1 MKERALAV
9 DLLRGLAIVGM
20 VLSGYISRNPDLPAW
35 LFHAQLPP
43 PSFAFDPSVP
53 GITWV
58 DLVFPFFLFS
68 MGAAFP
74 FSIGRRL
81 DRGAAAV
88 QVAWTILR
96 RGLLLAFFA
105 IVLGNTNLW
114 TLHEALQRPV
124 AASLLTLVVWG
135 AFFAMFIR
143 LRNRSERFNTLLNG
157 CGIAALLLLLLLYRA
172 LGVDVNLYRSDII
185 ILILANVVVAGS
197 FLWWLTRR
205 TPGLRMGLVVLPV
218 ALKLAAAVPGSWT
231 ESVWNATFAPWLY
244 HTEFLQ
250 YLCIVLP
257 GSVAGELIAR
267 WLARKGTAAPTASTD
282 LSVTAAVAPHFV
294 SSVTCT
300 PAAAMPLPDGQAA
313 PTGAAVSAD
322 SAVRI
327 ARAGSAAAVSAAVSA
342 AASSASLSAPAAAAV
357 PSPADGKGARPAAA
371 SHDAEPLPGR
381 FRLAG
386 ALVLLLL
393 AVNLWGLYVRALTAN
408 LLLTLLAGGAAA
420 WLLRRPRTALQGLLS
435 ALFATG
441 LFWLLLGLVF
451 EPLEGGIKKDPATV
465 SYFFVTAGMA
475 SHVLLLATLLF
486 ESLRGRA
493 GLLVRC
499 GENPMI
505 AYTAAGYVV
514 VPLLFIEEQW
524 GFSMPWI
531 WGAGGCG
538 AGIARGVVITLL
550 AMLLT
555 SAFTR
560 RRLFWRT

>member
-35 LFHAQLPP
+35 FFHAQLPP

-205 TPGLRMGLVVLPV
+205 KPGLRMGLVVLLV

-294 SSVTCT
+294 CSVTCT
-300 PAAAMPLPDGQAA
+300 
-313 PTGAAVSAD
+313 
-322 SAVRI
+322 
-327 ARAGSAAAVSAAVSA
+327 AGS
-342 AASSASLSAPAAAAV
+342 
-357 PSPADGKGARPAAA
+357 
-371 SHDAEPLPGR
+371 R
-381 FRLAG
+381 FA
-386 ALVLLLL
+386 
-393 AVNLWGLYVRALTAN
+393 
-408 LLLTLLAGGAAA
+408 
-420 WLLRRPRTALQGLLS
+420 
-435 ALFATG
+435 
-441 LFWLLLGLVF
+441 
-451 EPLEGGIKKDPATV
+451 
-465 SYFFVTAGMA
+465 
-475 SHVLLLATLLF
+475 
-486 ESLRGRA
+486 
-493 GLLVRC
+493 
-499 GENPMI
+499 
-505 AYTAAGYVV
+505 
-514 VPLLFIEEQW
+514 
-524 GFSMPWI
+524 
-531 WGAGGCG
+531 
-538 AGIARGVVITLL
+538 
-550 AMLLT
+550 
-555 SAFTR
+555 
-560 RRLFWRT
+560 

>member
-157 CGIAALLLLLLLYRA
+157 CGIAAPLLLLLLYRA

-205 TPGLRMGLVVLPV
+205 TPGLRMGLVALLV
-218 ALKLAAAVPGSWT
+218 ALKLSATVPGSWT
-231 ESVWNATFAPWLY
+231 AEVWNATFAPWLY

-300 PAAAMPLPDGQAA
+300 P
-313 PTGAAVSAD
+313 
-322 SAVRI
+322 
-327 ARAGSAAAVSAAVSA
+327 
-342 AASSASLSAPAAAAV
+342 AAAV

-420 WLLRRPRTALQGLLS
+420 WLLRRPRTALQELLS

-486 ESLRGRA
+486 ELLHSRA

-524 GFSMPWI
+524 GFPMPWI

>member
-157 CGIAALLLLLLLYRA
+157 CGIAALLLLLVLYRA

-205 TPGLRMGLVVLPV
+205 KPGLRMGLVALLV
-218 ALKLAAAVPGSWT
+218 ALKLSATVPGSWT
-231 ESVWNATFAPWLY
+231 AEVWNATFAPWLY

-381 FRLAG
+381 FLLAG

-420 WLLRRPRTALQGLLS
+420 WLLRRPRTALQELLS

-486 ESLRGRA
+486 ELLHSRA

>member
-157 CGIAALLLLLLLYRA
+157 CGIAALLLLLVLYRA
-172 LGVDVNLYRSDII
+172 LGVDVNLHRSDII

-205 TPGLRMGLVVLPV
+205 KPGLRMGLVVLLV

-267 WLARKGTAAPTASTD
+267 WLAHKGAATPAASAQP
-282 LSVTAAVAPHFV
+282 SVTAAVPPHFV

-300 PAAAMPLPDGQAA
+300 AA
-313 PTGAAVSAD
+313 
-322 SAVRI
+322 
-327 ARAGSAAAVSAAVSA
+327 A

-357 PSPADGKGARPAAA
+357 PSPADGKGARPAAV

-420 WLLRRPRTALQGLLS
+420 WLLRRPRTALQELLS

-465 SYFFVTAGMA
+465 SYFFVTSGMA

-486 ESLRGRA
+486 ESLHGRA

>member
-81 DRGAAAV
+81 DRGVSAV

-143 LRNRSERFNTLLNG
+143 LRNRSKRFNTLLNG
-157 CGIAALLLLLLLYRA
+157 CGIAALLLLLVLYRA
-172 LGVDVNLYRSDII
+172 LGVDVNLHRSDII

-205 TPGLRMGLVVLPV
+205 TPRLRMGLVVLLV

-267 WLARKGTAAPTASTD
+267 WLAHKGAATPAASAQP
-282 LSVTAAVAPHFV
+282 SVTAAVPPHFV
-294 SSVTCT
+294 CSVTST
-300 PAAAMPLPDGQAA
+300 
-313 PTGAAVSAD
+313 
-322 SAVRI
+322 
-327 ARAGSAAAVSAAVSA
+327 
-342 AASSASLSAPAAAAV
+342 
-357 PSPADGKGARPAAA
+357 PAAA

-386 ALVLLLL
+386 VLVLLLL

-420 WLLRRPRTALQGLLS
+420 WLLRRPRTALQELLS

-441 LFWLLLGLVF
+441 LFWLLLGLIF

-486 ESLRGRA
+486 ELLHSRA

-524 GFSMPWI
+524 GFPMPWI

-538 AGIARGVVITLL
+538 AGIARGVVISLL

>member
-35 LFHAQLPP
+35 LFHAQLPS

-157 CGIAALLLLLLLYRA
+157 CGIAALLLLLVLYRA

-420 WLLRRPRTALQGLLS
+420 WLLRRPRTALQELLS

-486 ESLRGRA
+486 ELLHSRA

>member
-124 AASLLTLVVWG
+124 AVSLLTLVVWG

-205 TPGLRMGLVVLPV
+205 KPGLRMGLVALLV
-218 ALKLAAAVPGSWT
+218 ALTLSAAVPGSWT
-231 ESVWNATFAPWLY
+231 AEVWNATFAPWLY

-267 WLARKGTAAPTASTD
+267 WLAHKGAATPAASAQP
-282 LSVTAAVAPHFV
+282 SVTAAVPPHFV
-294 SSVTCT
+294 CSVTST
-300 PAAAMPLPDGQAA
+300 
-313 PTGAAVSAD
+313 
-322 SAVRI
+322 
-327 ARAGSAAAVSAAVSA
+327 
-342 AASSASLSAPAAAAV
+342 
-357 PSPADGKGARPAAA
+357 PAAA

-420 WLLRRPRTALQGLLS
+420 WLLRRPRTALQELLS

-486 ESLRGRA
+486 ELLHSRA

>member
-143 LRNRSERFNTLLNG
+143 LRNRSKRFNTLLNG
-157 CGIAALLLLLLLYRA
+157 CGIAALLLLLVLYRA

-205 TPGLRMGLVVLPV
+205 TSGLRMGLVALLV
-218 ALKLAAAVPGSWT
+218 ALKLSAAVPGSWT
-231 ESVWNATFAPWLY
+231 AEVWNATFAPWLY

-300 PAAAMPLPDGQAA
+300 PAAAMLLPDGQAA

-420 WLLRRPRTALQGLLS
+420 WLLRRPRTALQELLS

-486 ESLRGRA
+486 ESLHGRA

-524 GFSMPWI
+524 GFPMPWI

-538 AGIARGVVITLL
+538 AGIARGVVVTLL

>member
-135 AFFAMFIR
+135 AFFAMFVR
-143 LRNRSERFNTLLNG
+143 LRNRSKRFNTLLNG
-157 CGIAALLLLLLLYRA
+157 CGIAALLLLLVLYRA

-205 TPGLRMGLVVLPV
+205 KPGLRMGLVVLLV

-294 SSVTCT
+294 CSVTST
-300 PAAAMPLPDGQAA
+300 
-313 PTGAAVSAD
+313 
-322 SAVRI
+322 
-327 ARAGSAAAVSAAVSA
+327 
-342 AASSASLSAPAAAAV
+342 
-357 PSPADGKGARPAAA
+357 PAAA

-420 WLLRRPRTALQGLLS
+420 WLLRRPRTALQELLS

-486 ESLRGRA
+486 ESLHGRA

>member
-135 AFFAMFIR
+135 AFFAMFVR

-172 LGVDVNLYRSDII
+172 LGVDVNLHRSDII

-205 TPGLRMGLVVLPV
+205 TPGLRMGLVVLLV

-267 WLARKGTAAPTASTD
+267 WLAHKGAATPAASAQP
-282 LSVTAAVAPHFV
+282 SVTAAVPPHFV
-294 SSVTCT
+294 CSVTST
-300 PAAAMPLPDGQAA
+300 
-313 PTGAAVSAD
+313 
-322 SAVRI
+322 
-327 ARAGSAAAVSAAVSA
+327 
-342 AASSASLSAPAAAAV
+342 
-357 PSPADGKGARPAAA
+357 PAAA

-386 ALVLLLL
+386 VLVLLLL

-420 WLLRRPRTALQGLLS
+420 WLLRRPRTALQELLS

-486 ESLRGRA
+486 ESLHSRA

>member
-1 MKERALAV
+1 MKERASAV

-81 DRGAAAV
+81 DRGV
-88 QVAWTILR
+88 PPLQVAGTILR

-124 AASLLTLVVWG
+124 AASLLTLAVWG
-135 AFFAMFIR
+135 AFFAMFVR
-143 LRNRSERFNTLLNG
+143 LRNRSGRFNALLNG
-157 CGIAALLLLLLLYRA
+157 CGIAALLLLLVLYRA
-172 LGVDVNLYRSDII
+172 LGVDVSLHRSDII

-205 TPGLRMGLVVLPV
+205 RPGLRMGLVALVV

-231 ESVWNATFAPWLY
+231 ESVWTATFAPWLY

-257 GSVAGELIAR
+257 GSVAGELVAR
-267 WLARKGTAAPTASTD
+267 WLARKDAATPSD
-282 LSVTAAVAPHFV
+282 GLLSVQPPTQL
-294 SSVTCT
+294 SV
-300 PAAAMPLPDGQAA
+300 
-313 PTGAAVSAD
+313 
-322 SAVRI
+322 
-327 ARAGSAAAVSAAVSA
+327 
-342 AASSASLSAPAAAAV
+342 
-357 PSPADGKGARPAAA
+357 PADGPALP
-371 SHDAEPLPGR
+371 SEPGRSDAGPLR

-386 ALVLLLL
+386 VFVFLLL

-420 WLLRRPRTALQGLLS
+420 WLLRRPRTALQRLL
-435 ALFATG
+435 AELFATG
-441 LFWLLLGLVF
+441 FFWLLLGLVF
-451 EPLEGGIKKDPATV
+451 EPLEGGIRKDPATV

-475 SHVLLLATLLF
+475 SHVLLLATLFF
-486 ESLRGRA
+486 ESLHGRA

-499 GENPMI
+499 GENPMV

-524 GFSMPWI
+524 GCSMPWI

>member
-157 CGIAALLLLLLLYRA
+157 CGIAALLLLLVLYRA

-205 TPGLRMGLVVLPV
+205 KPGLRMGLVALLV
-218 ALKLAAAVPGSWT
+218 ALKLSAAVPGSWT
-231 ESVWNATFAPWLY
+231 AEVWNATFAPWLY

-267 WLARKGTAAPTASTD
+267 WLAHKGAATPAASAQP
-282 LSVTAAVAPHFV
+282 SVTAAVPPHFV
-294 SSVTCT
+294 CSVTST
-300 PAAAMPLPDGQAA
+300 PAAAP
-313 PTGAAVSAD
+313 
-322 SAVRI
+322 
-327 ARAGSAAAVSAAVSA
+327 
-342 AASSASLSAPAAAAV
+342 
-357 PSPADGKGARPAAA
+357 
-371 SHDAEPLPGR
+371 HDAEPLPVR

-386 ALVLLLL
+386 VLVLLLL

-420 WLLRRPRTALQGLLS
+420 WLLRRPRTALQELLS

-524 GFSMPWI
+524 GFPMPWI

-538 AGIARGVVITLL
+538 AGIARGVVVTLL

>member
-143 LRNRSERFNTLLNG
+143 LRNRSKRFNTLLNG
-157 CGIAALLLLLLLYRA
+157 CGIAALLLLLVLYRA

-205 TPGLRMGLVVLPV
+205 KPGLRMGLVALLV
-218 ALKLAAAVPGSWT
+218 ALKLSAAVPGSWT
-231 ESVWNATFAPWLY
+231 AEVWNATFAPWLY

-300 PAAAMPLPDGQAA
+300 PAAA
-313 PTGAAVSAD
+313 
-322 SAVRI
+322 
-327 ARAGSAAAVSAAVSA
+327 
-342 AASSASLSAPAAAAV
+342 V

-386 ALVLLLL
+386 VLVLLLL

-420 WLLRRPRTALQGLLS
+420 WLLRRPRTALQELLS

-465 SYFFVTAGMA
+465 SYFFVTTGMA
-475 SHVLLLATLLF
+475 SHVLLLATLFF
-486 ESLRGRA
+486 ESLHGRA

-538 AGIARGVVITLL
+538 AGIARGVVVTLL

>member
-81 DRGAAAV
+81 DRGVAAV

-205 TPGLRMGLVVLPV
+205 KPGLRMGLVALLV
-218 ALKLAAAVPGSWT
+218 ALKLSAAVPGSWT
-231 ESVWNATFAPWLY
+231 AEVWNATFAPWLY

-300 PAAAMPLPDGQAA
+300 PAAAP
-313 PTGAAVSAD
+313 
-322 SAVRI
+322 
-327 ARAGSAAAVSAAVSA
+327 
-342 AASSASLSAPAAAAV
+342 
-357 PSPADGKGARPAAA
+357 
-371 SHDAEPLPGR
+371 HDAEPLPVR

-420 WLLRRPRTALQGLLS
+420 WLLRRPRTALQELLS

>member
-88 QVAWTILR
+88 QVTWTILR

-205 TPGLRMGLVVLPV
+205 KPGLRMGLVALLV
-218 ALKLAAAVPGSWT
+218 ALKLSAAVPGSWT
-231 ESVWNATFAPWLY
+231 AEVWNATFAPWLY

-342 AASSASLSAPAAAAV
+342 AAS
-357 PSPADGKGARPAAA
+357 
-371 SHDAEPLPGR
+371 HDAEPLPGR

-420 WLLRRPRTALQGLLS
+420 WLLRRPRTALQELLS

-486 ESLRGRA
+486 ESLHGRA

-499 GENPMI
+499 GENPMV

-524 GFSMPWI
+524 GFPMPWI

-538 AGIARGVVITLL
+538 AGIARGVVVTLL

>member
-157 CGIAALLLLLLLYRA
+157 CGIAALLLLLVLYRA
-172 LGVDVNLYRSDII
+172 LGGDVNLYRSDII

-205 TPGLRMGLVVLPV
+205 KPGLRMGLVALLV
-218 ALKLAAAVPGSWT
+218 ALKLSAAVPGSWT
-231 ESVWNATFAPWLY
+231 AEVWNATFAPWLY

-300 PAAAMPLPDGQAA
+300 PAAAP
-313 PTGAAVSAD
+313 
-322 SAVRI
+322 
-327 ARAGSAAAVSAAVSA
+327 
-342 AASSASLSAPAAAAV
+342 
-357 PSPADGKGARPAAA
+357 
-371 SHDAEPLPGR
+371 HDAEPLPVR

-420 WLLRRPRTALQGLLS
+420 WLLRRPRTALQELLS
-435 ALFATG
+435 VLFATG

-486 ESLRGRA
+486 ESLHGRA

>member
-205 TPGLRMGLVVLPV
+205 KPGLRMGLVALLV
-218 ALKLAAAVPGSWT
+218 ALKLSATVPGSWT
-231 ESVWNATFAPWLY
+231 AEVWNATFAPWLY

-267 WLARKGTAAPTASTD
+267 WLARKGTAAPTASAD

-300 PAAAMPLPDGQAA
+300 P
-313 PTGAAVSAD
+313 
-322 SAVRI
+322 
-327 ARAGSAAAVSAAVSA
+327 
-342 AASSASLSAPAAAAV
+342 AAAV

-420 WLLRRPRTALQGLLS
+420 WLLRRPRTALQELLS

-486 ESLRGRA
+486 ESLHGRA

-499 GENPMI
+499 GENPMV

-524 GFSMPWI
+524 GFPMPWI

>member
-1 MKERALAV
+1 MKERASAV

-81 DRGAAAV
+81 DRGV
-88 QVAWTILR
+88 PPLQVAGTILR
-96 RGLLLAFFA
+96 RSLLLAFFA

-124 AASLLTLVVWG
+124 AASLLTLAVWG
-135 AFFAMFIR
+135 AFFAMFVR
-143 LRNRSERFNTLLNG
+143 LRNRSGRFNALLNG
-157 CGIAALLLLLLLYRA
+157 CGIAALLLLLVLYRA
-172 LGVDVNLYRSDII
+172 LGVDVSLHRSDII

-205 TPGLRMGLVVLPV
+205 RPGLRMGLVALVV

-231 ESVWNATFAPWLY
+231 ESVWTATFAPWLY

-267 WLARKGTAAPTASTD
+267 WLARKDAATPSD
-282 LSVTAAVAPHFV
+282 GQLSVQPPTQLSVPADAPALPPEPRR
-294 SSVTCT
+294 SDGG
-300 PAAAMPLPDGQAA
+300 PLP
-313 PTGAAVSAD
+313 
-322 SAVRI
+322 VRFL
-327 ARAGSAAAVSAAVSA
+327 V
-342 AASSASLSAPAAAAV
+342 
-357 PSPADGKGARPAAA
+357 
-371 SHDAEPLPGR
+371 
-381 FRLAG
+381 AG
-386 ALVLLLL
+386 ALLFLLL

-408 LLLTLLAGGAAA
+408 LLLTLLAGAAAA
-420 WLLRRPRTALQGLLS
+420 WLLRRPRTALQRLLVE
-435 ALFATG
+435 LFATG

-451 EPLEGGIKKDPATV
+451 EPLEGGIRKDPATV

-475 SHVLLLATLLF
+475 SHVLLLATLFF
-486 ESLRGRA
+486 ESLHGRA

-499 GENPMI
+499 GENPMV

-524 GFSMPWI
+524 GCSMPWI
-531 WGAGGCG
+531 WGAGGCA

>member
-205 TPGLRMGLVVLPV
+205 KPGLRMGLVALLV
-218 ALKLAAAVPGSWT
+218 ALKLSAAVPGSWT
-231 ESVWNATFAPWLY
+231 AEVWNATFAPWLY

-313 PTGAAVSAD
+313 PAGAAVAAD

-420 WLLRRPRTALQGLLS
+420 WLLRRPRTALQELLS

-524 GFSMPWI
+524 GFPMPWI

-538 AGIARGVVITLL
+538 AGIARGVVVTLL

>member
-43 PSFAFDPSVP
+43 PLFAFDPSVP

-205 TPGLRMGLVVLPV
+205 KPGLRMGLVALLV
-218 ALKLAAAVPGSWT
+218 ALKLSATVPGSWT
-231 ESVWNATFAPWLY
+231 AEVWNATFAPWLY

-257 GSVAGELIAR
+257 GSVVGELIAR

-420 WLLRRPRTALQGLLS
+420 WLLRRPRTALQELLS

-486 ESLRGRA
+486 ELLHSRA

-524 GFSMPWI
+524 GFPMPWI

-538 AGIARGVVITLL
+538 AGIARGVVVTLL

>member
-81 DRGAAAV
+81 DRGVSAV

-157 CGIAALLLLLLLYRA
+157 CGIAALLLLLVLYRA

-205 TPGLRMGLVVLPV
+205 KPGLRMGLVALLV
-218 ALKLAAAVPGSWT
+218 ALKLSATVPGSWT
-231 ESVWNATFAPWLY
+231 AEVWNATFAPWLY

-300 PAAAMPLPDGQAA
+300 PAAAP
-313 PTGAAVSAD
+313 
-322 SAVRI
+322 
-327 ARAGSAAAVSAAVSA
+327 
-342 AASSASLSAPAAAAV
+342 
-357 PSPADGKGARPAAA
+357 
-371 SHDAEPLPGR
+371 HDAEPLPVR

-386 ALVLLLL
+386 VLVLLLL

-420 WLLRRPRTALQGLLS
+420 WLLRRPRTALQELLS

-465 SYFFVTAGMA
+465 SYFFVTTGMA
-475 SHVLLLATLLF
+475 SHVLLLATLFF
-486 ESLRGRA
+486 ESLHGRA

-524 GFSMPWI
+524 GFPMPWI

-538 AGIARGVVITLL
+538 AGIARGVVVTLL

>member
-81 DRGAAAV
+81 DRGVSAV

-143 LRNRSERFNTLLNG
+143 LRNRSKRFNTLLNG
-157 CGIAALLLLLLLYRA
+157 CGIAALLLLLVLYRA
-172 LGVDVNLYRSDII
+172 LGVDVNLHRSDII
-185 ILILANVVVAGS
+185 ILFLANVVVAGS

-205 TPGLRMGLVVLPV
+205 KPGLRMGLVALLV
-218 ALKLAAAVPGSWT
+218 ALKLSAAVPGSWT

-267 WLARKGTAAPTASTD
+267 WLAHKGAATPAASAQP
-282 LSVTAAVAPHFV
+282 SVTAAVPPHFV
-294 SSVTCT
+294 CSVTST
-300 PAAAMPLPDGQAA
+300 PAAAP
-313 PTGAAVSAD
+313 
-322 SAVRI
+322 
-327 ARAGSAAAVSAAVSA
+327 
-342 AASSASLSAPAAAAV
+342 
-357 PSPADGKGARPAAA
+357 
-371 SHDAEPLPGR
+371 HDAEPLPVR

-386 ALVLLLL
+386 VLVLLLL

-420 WLLRRPRTALQGLLS
+420 WLLRRPRTALQELLS

-451 EPLEGGIKKDPATV
+451 ESLEGGIKKDPATV

-486 ESLRGRA
+486 ESLHGRA

>member
-143 LRNRSERFNTLLNG
+143 LRNRSKRFNTLLNG
-157 CGIAALLLLLLLYRA
+157 CGIAALLLLLVLYRA

-205 TPGLRMGLVVLPV
+205 KPGLRMGLVALLV
-218 ALKLAAAVPGSWT
+218 ALKLSATVPGSWT

-342 AASSASLSAPAAAAV
+342 AASSASLSAPEAAAV
-357 PSPADGKGARPAAA
+357 PSPADGKGTRPAAA
-371 SHDAEPLPGR
+371 SHDAEPLPVR

-386 ALVLLLL
+386 VLVLLLL

-420 WLLRRPRTALQGLLS
+420 WLLRRPRTALQELLS

-441 LFWLLLGLVF
+441 LFWLLLGLAF
-451 EPLEGGIKKDPATV
+451 ESLEGGIKKDPATV

-486 ESLRGRA
+486 ESLHGRA

-499 GENPMI
+499 GENPMV

>member
-81 DRGAAAV
+81 DRGVSAV

-135 AFFAMFIR
+135 AFFAMFVR
-143 LRNRSERFNTLLNG
+143 LRNRSKRFNTLLNG
-157 CGIAALLLLLLLYRA
+157 CGIAALLLLLVLYRA

-205 TPGLRMGLVVLPV
+205 TPGLRMGLVVLLV
-218 ALKLAAAVPGSWT
+218 ALKLSATVPGSWT
-231 ESVWNATFAPWLY
+231 AEVWNATFAPWLY

-267 WLARKGTAAPTASTD
+267 WLAHKGAATPAASAQP
-282 LSVTAAVAPHFV
+282 SVTAAVPPHFV
-294 SSVTCT
+294 CSVTST
-300 PAAAMPLPDGQAA
+300 PAAAP
-313 PTGAAVSAD
+313 
-322 SAVRI
+322 
-327 ARAGSAAAVSAAVSA
+327 
-342 AASSASLSAPAAAAV
+342 
-357 PSPADGKGARPAAA
+357 
-371 SHDAEPLPGR
+371 HDAEPLPVR

-386 ALVLLLL
+386 VLVLLLL

-420 WLLRRPRTALQGLLS
+420 WLLRRPRTALQELLS

-486 ESLRGRA
+486 ESLHGRA

-499 GENPMI
+499 GENPMV

-524 GFSMPWI
+524 GFPMPWI

-538 AGIARGVVITLL
+538 AGIARGVVVTLL

>member
-205 TPGLRMGLVVLPV
+205 KPRLRMGLVVLLV

-342 AASSASLSAPAAAAV
+342 AAS
-357 PSPADGKGARPAAA
+357 
-371 SHDAEPLPGR
+371 HDAEPLPGR

-420 WLLRRPRTALQGLLS
+420 WLLRRPRTALQEILS

-486 ESLRGRA
+486 ESLHGRA

>member
-1 MKERALAV
+1 MKERASAV

-81 DRGAAAV
+81 DRGV
-88 QVAWTILR
+88 PPLQVAGTILR
-96 RGLLLAFFA
+96 RGVLLAFFA

-124 AASLLTLVVWG
+124 AASLLTLAVWG
-135 AFFAMFIR
+135 AFFAMFVR
-143 LRNRSERFNTLLNG
+143 LRNRSGRFNALLNG

-172 LGVDVNLYRSDII
+172 LGVDVNLHRSDII

-205 TPGLRMGLVVLPV
+205 TPGLRMGLVALLV

-267 WLARKGTAAPTASTD
+267 WLAHKGAATPAASAQP
-282 LSVTAAVAPHFV
+282 SVTAAVPPHFV
-294 SSVTCT
+294 CSVTSSPST
-300 PAAAMPLPDGQAA
+300 VAIPVVSDGQAA
-313 PTGAAVSAD
+313 PADSSAPDAAVASSPTDGKSVGPD
-322 SAVRI
+322 SA
-327 ARAGSAAAVSAAVSA
+327 
-342 AASSASLSAPAAAAV
+342 P
-357 PSPADGKGARPAAA
+357 
-371 SHDAEPLPGR
+371 HDAEPLPGR
-381 FRLAG
+381 FLLAG

-420 WLLRRPRTALQGLLS
+420 WLLRRPRTALQRLL
-435 ALFATG
+435 AELFATG
-441 LFWLLLGLVF
+441 FFWLLLGLVF
-451 EPLEGGIKKDPATV
+451 EPLEGGIRKDPATV

-475 SHVLLLATLLF
+475 SHVLLLATLFF
-486 ESLRGRA
+486 ESLHGRA

-499 GENPMI
+499 GENPMV

-524 GFSMPWI
+524 GCSMPWI
-531 WGAGGCG
+531 WGAGGCA

>member
-105 IVLGNTNLW
+105 IVLGNMNLW
-114 TLHEALQRPV
+114 TLHEALQRLM

-205 TPGLRMGLVVLPV
+205 KPGLRMGLVALLV
-218 ALKLAAAVPGSWT
+218 ALKLSATVPGSWT
-231 ESVWNATFAPWLY
+231 AEVWNATFAPWLY

-300 PAAAMPLPDGQAA
+300 PAAA
-313 PTGAAVSAD
+313 
-322 SAVRI
+322 
-327 ARAGSAAAVSAAVSA
+327 
-342 AASSASLSAPAAAAV
+342 
-357 PSPADGKGARPAAA
+357 
-371 SHDAEPLPGR
+371 SHDAEPLSGR

-420 WLLRRPRTALQGLLS
+420 WLLRRPRTALQELLS

-441 LFWLLLGLVF
+441 LFWLLLGLAF

-486 ESLRGRA
+486 ESLHSRA